1 MDSVL
6 AQSYPN
12 LELLVMDD
20 GSTDGT
26 PELLAEYARR
36 HPSERFRF
44 SRHENMGQAR
54 TLNRGYA
61 MARGEILGYLSDDDL
76 LARGAVARLVAALR
90 GDSDA
95 VAAYPGYRMID
106 AEGKVVDTVRPVA
119 YAPVEAFR
127 LHDTIIGPAGLVRR
141 EILESTEAW
150 DPAYRWMGDLILWM
164 RVGLAGPV
172 VRVDDPIASWRRHPG
187 GITIQT
193 SLDRARE
200 HLRLVQAGES
210 LLSLPDEATA
220 IRAEA
225 LRNACVIAA
234 FFGGDPG
241 GPNAGRFMSIDL
253 QRPQISSFGA
263 GLGQADLLDERASE
277 AGRLWREL
285 ARLTDEVGALR
296 VSQRGEA
303 PPDSRPAGLEAAM
316 DRLRAVGLLTSG
328 DGGGA
333 HATHAEV
340 HLALWQAAFMCAG
353 DTEPERS
360 RYLLI
365 DRQAG
370 AFSEDELWL
379 LTNNAFHSS
388 VPQLRSAVDRLRREL
403 EASRNRAPG

>member
-1 MDSVL
+1 
-6 AQSYPN
+6 
-12 LELLVMDD
+12 
-20 GSTDGT
+20 
-26 PELLAEYARR
+26 
-36 HPSERFRF
+36 
-44 SRHENMGQAR
+44 
-54 TLNRGYA
+54 
-61 MARGEILGYLSDDDL
+61 
-76 LARGAVARLVAALR
+76 
-90 GDSDA
+90 
-95 VAAYPGYRMID
+95 
-106 AEGKVVDTVRPVA
+106 
-119 YAPVEAFR
+119 
-127 LHDTIIGPAGLVRR
+127 
-141 EILESTEAW
+141 
-150 DPAYRWMGDLILWM
+150 MGDLILWM
-164 RVGLAGPV
+164 RVGVAGPV
-172 VRVDDPIASWRRHPG
+172 IRVDDPLASWRRHPG

-200 HLRLVQAGES
+200 HLRLVQAGET

-220 IRAEA
+220 VRAEA

-241 GPNAGRFMSIDL
+241 GPNTGRFMSIDL

-263 GLGQADLLDERASE
+263 GLGQGDLLDERAAE

-316 DRLRAVGLLTSG
+316 DRLRAVGILAS
-328 DGGGA
+328 DRGA
-333 HATHAEV
+333 GAESATHAEV
-340 HLALWQAAFMCAG
+340 HLALWQSAFMCAG

-365 DRQAG
+365 DRQAE
-370 AFSEDELWL
+370 AFSEDELGL

-403 EASRNRAPG
+403 ESSRNRPSR